1 MRQAL
6 VQASFGA
13 LEARQVLQQHGE
25 LIGKGKMLQGHH
37 VVAFCSDIDAI
48 KAAFAHVQA
57 AGGQKARPRVQGD
70 TQFHDLDE
78 INVFVDGR
86 QQYACARLRAEC
98 VKGHRLRQSQQPC

>member
-37 VVAFCSDIDAI
+37 VDVVAFCSDIVAT
-48 KAAFAHVQA
+48 KAAVAHVQA

-78 INVFVDGR
+78 ISVFVDGR

-98 VKGHRLRQSQQPC
+98 VSGHRPC